1 MTDSKKAH
9 SHVVESSDYRGPER
23 RADQCSCHLKHQR
36 VLDQH
41 DKDLESI
48 KVDREK
54 RRKDWEDRMDVHHR
68 DMWTD
73 IKAKVPN
80 KLFYT
85 FISVYSLLFIFG
97 IVSVYK
103 GMHQSALAF
112 QSGISDVK
120 VMQTELKAS
129 VKAAESRIDD
139 VRAEVRDLKQDIK
152 AHMDWT
158 QQKTAPVQLRTK
170 P

>member
-1 MTDSKKAH
+1 MTDNKKAH

-54 RRKDWEDRMDVHHR
+54 RRKDWEDKTESHHK
-68 DMWTD
+68 DMWED

-80 KLFYT
+80 KLFYL
-85 FISVYSLLFIFG
+85 FISAYSLLFIAG
-97 IVSVYK
+97 ILSVYT
-103 GMHQSALAF
+103 GMHQSALTF
-112 QSGISDVK
+112 QAGISEVK
-120 VMQTELKAS
+120 VMQAELKAELKT
-129 VKAAESRIDD
+129 VIVTTESQ
-139 VRAEVRDLKQDIK
+139 VRDIREDLKDLHQDLK
-152 AHMDWT
+152 GP
-158 QQKTAPVQLRTK
+158 QKRP
-170 P
+170 